1 MKFKLLDYHADDDMD
16 FVSLE
21 IYNRKT
27 KEDEIVIWSSE
38 TIPKYKRFETTNPR
52 IIKICKEISKLYRYG
67 IIWKP
72 LKDAK

>member
-1 MKFKLLDYHADDDMD
+1 MQFDLIDCHQDEEMD
-16 FVSLE
+16 FVTIE
-21 IYNRKT
+21 ILNSKT
-27 KEDEIVIWSSE
+27 GEKEIAIWSSE
-38 TIPKYKRFETTNPR
+38 TDLKYKRFETTNPR